1 MIGDHHG
8 RTAGSTTLLVR
19 AVDDLLGTHRVIV
32 FLLSIPLLHG
42 RWKPSGARKDEQ
54 EHKAKVQAERARL
67 TS

>member
-1 MIGDHHG
+1 M
-8 RTAGSTTLLVR
+8 
-19 AVDDLLGTHRVIV
+19 